1 MINRLLLC
9 SIALYFIACAAATS
23 QPVVTPTEHAAPG
36 TQHSLDA
43 GEFRK
48 DLEEAHARILA
59 RAEKPDDDVTMTLP
73 VVDVEAAASIPIPQ
87 HRTIDSAVRLFSVDM
102 KDSIQTSL
110 TRSAKYRKLIDE
122 ALAEQKLPKGLA
134 YLPVIESAYLPQL
147 TSRVGAYGI

>member
-9 SIALYFIACAAATS
+9 SIALYFVACATS
-23 QPVVTPTEHAAPG
+23 APLPSVLPGPTTVLSSP

-43 GEFRK
+43 ETFRK
-48 DLEEAHARILA
+48 DLEDTYDKILG
-59 RAEKPDDDVTMTLP
+59 RAETPAEVVNLP

-110 TRSAKYRKLIDE
+110 LRSAEYKPLIDK

-134 YLPVIESAYLPQL
+134 YLPV
-147 TSRVGAYGI
+147 